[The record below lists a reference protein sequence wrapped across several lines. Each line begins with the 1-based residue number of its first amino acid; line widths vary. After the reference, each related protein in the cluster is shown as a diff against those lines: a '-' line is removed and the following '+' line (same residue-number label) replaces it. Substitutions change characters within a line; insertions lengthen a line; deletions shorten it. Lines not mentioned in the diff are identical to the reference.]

1 MENKEIIV
9 KIYFIKTSR
18 IPLIIIILRCKTE
31 KKKAIMKFRKKQDL
45 NQTRIRLLDLK
56 RRCTNDLDCLSIV
69 CCKN

>member
-1 MENKEIIV
+1 
-9 KIYFIKTSR
+9 
-18 IPLIIIILRCKTE
+18 
-31 KKKAIMKFRKKQDL
+31 MKFRKKQDL